1 MLLYCSCNRQ
11 YHDVSSF
18 VLDVIFSK
26 KCISNVEHVRELDII
41 LNIVNIWPFWTFE
54 HLNILNL
61 GEGLVALLL
70 WVEHV
75 DGALSHLLQV
85 EDEEKVTLAFFA
97 FFIFH
102 FVLWILHLQV
112 EYEEFF
118 EFLHFTFCMLYFAFA
133 RKSKI
138 CVSPVRGWSL
148 HSEDPVSS
156 VCKWLKISYCLLK
169 SCWKYRIV
177 YLKVAENNINY

>member
-26 KCISNVEHVRELDII
+26 KWISNVDHVRELDII

-112 EYEEFF
+112 EYEDFF
-118 EFLHFTFCMLYFAFA
+118 WVFAFYILYVVFC
-133 RKSKI
+133 I
-138 CVSPVRGWSL
+138 CKKKQDLCLTSSGLKPSL
-148 HSEDPVSS
+148 WRSRFFS
-156 VCKWLKISYCLLK
+156 L
-169 SCWKYRIV
+169 
-177 YLKVAENNINY
+177 

>member
-26 KCISNVEHVRELDII
+26 KCISNIDHVKELDIM

-85 EDEEKVTLAFFA
+85 EDEEKVTFA
-97 FFIFH
+97 FCAFWFFILYYGFC
-102 FVLWILHLQV
+102 ICKSNMKN
-112 EYEEFF
+112 FF

-156 VCKWLKISYCLLK
+156 VCKWLKISF
-169 SCWKYRIV
+169 SFITSGW
-177 YLKVAENNINY
+177 